1 MKLTLGM
8 AAKHLGVTKPTLSK
22 AIHSGKLAAER
33 REDGSFA
40 IDTAELDR
48 YRAAHHR
55 RFQETR
61 KATASV
67 SRLGTPPDPLAEAD
81 LQIMVERLELEARA
95 RLAEGRLADLKDQ
108 LEDMRAQRDGW
119 QKQAEASQRQLLDQR
134 PRCSIFGWLK
144 AR

>member
-22 AIHSGKLAAER
+22 AIHSGKLTAER

-48 YRAAHHR
+48 YRAVHR
-55 RFQETR
+55 HRFQETR

-67 SRLGTPPDPLAEAD
+67 SRLETPPDPVAETD
-81 LQIMVERLELEARA
+81 LQVMRERLELEARA
-95 RLAEGRLADLKDQ
+95 RLAEERLADLKDQ

-134 PRCSIFGWLK
+134 PRRGLFGWLK